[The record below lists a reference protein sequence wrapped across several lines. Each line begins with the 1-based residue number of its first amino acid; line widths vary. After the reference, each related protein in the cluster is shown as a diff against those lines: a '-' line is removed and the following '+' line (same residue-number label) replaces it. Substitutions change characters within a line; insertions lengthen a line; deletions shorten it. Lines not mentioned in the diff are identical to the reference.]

1 MKKLFFF
8 FMFLSSVVL
17 LSSCDQIFGPKEG
30 PNDLGGSTDVDY
42 AKVGEKF
49 TGSLKINGTYKDV
62 DNSITVTKNDNGVV
76 TLHITANISNVSELA
91 PLASLLPPSVKDEN
105 GNINAD
111 MKLKIT
117 TDGIQDYN
125 NKDGKAH
132 TIVKYSANV
141 GDTYKLTKSDGTT
154 ITRTVTAKSTID
166 DFPWGLMLI
175 KTITVEQDS
184 RIPGVKKIIMK
195 ANHKFGLVFVSF
207 VMEDGT
213 EISSVII

>member
-1 MKKLFFF
+1 
-8 FMFLSSVVL
+8 
-17 LSSCDQIFGPKEG
+17 
-30 PNDLGGSTDVDY
+30 
-42 AKVGEKF
+42 
-49 TGSLKINGTYKDV
+49 LKINDSYKDL
-62 DNSITVTKNDNGVV
+62 DNSITVTKNENGIV
-76 TLHITANISNVSELA
+76 TLHIYAKISQVKELSSLAN
-91 PLASLLPPSVKDEN
+91 LLPPSVIDGD

-117 TDGIQDYN
+117 TEGIQDYN

-154 ITRTVTAKSTID
+154 ITRTVTEKSTTD
-166 DFPWGLMLI
+166 DFPWGLFLI

-213 EISSVII
+213 VLSTVII